1 MFDFFKLLD
10 GTRKRKFYLMSI
22 FILMGMLLDIFSLA
36 LLVPLIEIIIGEN
49 FNSYTILIKDFI
61 DKYFSGTI
69 LLPFS
74 LFVIGVFVLKS
85 LYSIYLTYRQNR
97 FISNMIRDTANSLF
111 SFYIEKDYKFHVKIN
126 SAEVIRSL
134 NNDLHHFSMY
144 LRSTLFLVT
153 EIGFAFSTI
162 ILLIFLNPLI
172 SIGTIVFF
180 GLMIISYYKLL
191 KKKLNKLGVEKQ
203 EVGLAYNKSIL
214 EAMNSI
220 KEIKVNKKE
229 EFFKG
234 SFMNYTKTL
243 WSIDA
248 IHNTYIQIP
257 RYILELISI
266 FAIFFMIFF
275 LSYSSV
281 ATTGLISFMGVFVAS
296 VFKILPSANKILNSL
311 QNLKFSNSIIYTIQE
326 KIYRPTLP
334 KLRFEK
340 IKEFKELK
348 LIDISFGYDKKI
360 LLDNINLIVN
370 KGDFIGIKGESGTGK
385 STLIDIILR
394 LQKPQKG
401 KLFINGKKNVEI
413 VKGYLPQSSSI
424 LDTSIKDNI
433 AFGIPEE
440 HQETTK
446 ILESLKLA
454 ELYDFVSEKEE
465 SINFLVGEAGA
476 KLSGGQK
483 QRLGLAR
490 ALYKNPDIIILDEP
504 TSALDSKTEIAILKT
519 LQKLSKTVSIVLVS
533 HNPLMLKGCDK
544 VYQLENKSLK
554 LC

>member
-22 FILMGMLLDIFSLA
+22 FIFMGMLLDIFSLA

-61 DKYFSGTI
+61 EKHTSGAI

-74 LFVIGVFVLKS
+74 LFVIAVFILKS

-97 FISNMIRDTANSLF
+97 FISNMIRDTGNSLF
-111 SFYIEKDYKFHVKIN
+111 SFYIEQDYKFYVNIN

-144 LRSTLFLVT
+144 LRSTLFLIT
-153 EIGFAFSTI
+153 EIGFALSTI
-162 ILLIFLNPLI
+162 VLLVFLNPMI

-180 GLMIISYYKLL
+180 GLMIFSYYKLL
-191 KKKLNKLGVEKQ
+191 KKKLNSLGEKKQ

-229 EFFKG
+229 DYFKG
-234 SFMNYTKTL
+234 TLSNHTHIL

-248 IHNTYIQIP
+248 IHNTYIQVP

-266 FAIFFMIFF
+266 FAIFLMIFF
-275 LSYSSV
+275 LSFSSL
-281 ATTGLISFMGVFVAS
+281 ATAGLISFMGVFVAS

-311 QNLKFSNSIIYTIQE
+311 QNLKFSSPIISTIQD
-326 KIYRPTLP
+326 KINWQKEP
-334 KLRFEK
+334 KASLK
-340 IKEFKELK
+340 KLTKFKNLD
-348 LIDISFGYDKKI
+348 LINVCFGYDKI
-360 LLDNINLIVN
+360 NLLDEINLIVN
-370 KGDFIGIKGESGTGK
+370 KGEFIGIKGESGTGK
-385 STLIDIILR
+385 TTLIDIILR

-401 KLFINGKKNVEI
+401 KLLINGKQHVEI

-424 LDTSIKDNI
+424 LDASIKDNV

-440 HQETTK
+440 DQETDK
-446 ILESLKLA
+446 VLESLKMA
-454 ELYDFVSEKEE
+454 ELYEFVSKKEE
-465 SINFLVGEAGA
+465 GINFLVGEAGA
-476 KLSGGQK
+476 RLSGGQK

-490 ALYKNPDIIILDEP
+490 ALYKSPDILILDEP
-504 TSALDSKTEIAILKT
+504 TSALDSKTEKAILKT
-519 LQKLSKTVSIVLVS
+519 LQKLSKTVSIILVS

-544 VYQLENKSLK
+544 VYQLNNKTLSL
-554 LC
+554 C